1 MLLLRLP
8 LLTILLLISSA
19 LVSKVSGVAL
29 PLPFCRDDDGP
40 PSHLHGG
47 VAGHAMLNPAEQN
60 ETFVLEEV
68 WARHLRWGKLSRQMK
83 NQVYWGRVS
92 ALLLLISGGIF
103 QTISQTAVV
112 HGTVYKMIG
121 SAAVSTVPFI
131 HKHFTNKNM
140 IQDWTHAR
148 VISERIKGQVM
159 RFQAAV
165 PPYEK
170 KDFEAVKRLVNEV
183 ADIAEDNEADL
194 ALLYAR
200 TTLTTKDK
208 EPVPQKMD
216 KNRND
221 YIEKRLYP
229 QIDKY
234 LNDAKRMSTKV
245 EYLKRIEGALIT
257 ASAMIGPLSLVTGLG

>member
-1 MLLLRLP
+1 
-8 LLTILLLISSA
+8 
-19 LVSKVSGVAL
+19 
-29 PLPFCRDDDGP
+29 
-40 PSHLHGG
+40 
-47 VAGHAMLNPAEQN
+47 
-60 ETFVLEEV
+60 
-68 WARHLRWGKLSRQMK
+68 MK

-103 QTISQTAVV
+103 QTISQTAAV

-131 HKHFTNKNM
+131 HEHFTNKNM
-140 IQDWTHAR
+140 IQDWTHVR

-234 LNDAKRMSTKV
+234 LNDARRISTKV
-245 EYLKRIEGALIT
+245 EYL
-257 ASAMIGPLSLVTGLG
+257 